1 MQTLARTTR
10 RQVTTKGW
18 LHDYSVVDLG
28 RIRSGRLRRSG
39 VDRVA
44 ADCSGSKPRHVGA
57 RGVREAPAMMPTAS
71 LASGRPMTIWD
82 THGAAVTSADATAK
96 PAQGPHALDL
106 MRSYVV
112 DCAREKDEGA
122 KRRTEE
128 LNGVICACVERLAV
142 DRQGGGVREPRLA
155 PDALSYALR
164 YIDEHIG
171 TNLLD
176 DLGSKLRTDAQ
187 AFGPRFKLP
196 IGTSRCRSV
205 DRYRFLRARKLL
217 RNGTT
222 RLADIALEASRSFHR
237 R

>member
-1 MQTLARTTR
+1 
-10 RQVTTKGW
+10 
-18 LHDYSVVDLG
+18 
-28 RIRSGRLRRSG
+28 
-39 VDRVA
+39 
-44 ADCSGSKPRHVGA
+44 
-57 RGVREAPAMMPTAS
+57 MMRTAS

-82 THGAAVTSADATAK
+82 THGAALTSADATAK

-106 MRSYVV
+106 MRSYLV

-171 TNLLD
+171 TNLLWD
-176 DLGSKLRTDAQ
+176 DFGSKLRKDAQ
-187 AFGPRFKLP
+187 AFGRRFKLP
-196 IGTSRCRSV
+196 IGKARCGSIT
-205 DRYRFLRARKLL
+205 RYRFLRAGKLL

-222 RLADIALEASRSFHR
+222 RLADIALEPSRSFHR